1 MTGAGGG
8 PVAGPVGIIAGGQE
22 VPLEVAEALKEA
34 GRDYCLFG
42 LVGEADSRIEDHPHQ
57 WLKWGEIGT
66 LFKQIEQKGIKD
78 LLFIGSIN
86 ARPDFR
92 SIRLDFGAVRALPEI
107 LKIMASGG
115 DEGVLGGVA
124 QFVEKRGFNLLS
136 ARDVAPSLVIG
147 SDLSVGRGLAA
158 KHQADIDHAAK
169 AAMMIGAL
177 DAGQGVVVAAGRV
190 LAMEGPEGTDQM
202 LSRVARIGSERR
214 ARWQF
219 GKQGLL
225 LKRARPGQDLRFDMP
240 AIGPRT
246 IENVKKAGLAGII
259 CAEGEVLCARRA
271 ETMKLAGEAG
281 LFLEARSFKDIGAE

>member
-1 MTGAGGG
+1 MTGTGGG
-8 PVAGPVGIIAGGQE
+8 PVAGLVGIIAGGQE
-22 VPLEVAEALKEA
+22 VPLEVAEALKED

-177 DAGQGVVVAAGRV
+177 DAGQGCGGGCWPYSRHGRPRKARTRCYRGWRG
-190 LAMEGPEGTDQM
+190 LA
-202 LSRVARIGSERR
+202 SERR

-271 ETMKLAGEAG
+271 ETMKLG
-281 LFLEARSFKDIGAE
+281 R